1 MGMVCQACN
10 SSKRIQIDR
19 DIVQGKSYSGIART
33 YGLGI
38 ESVRLHAKN
47 HLSKQLVRAW
57 DTKELDES
65 MDLMG
70 RIDKMLSRAEKIF
83 KRNYVAKKDNT
94 ALKALGEQRKVFE
107 LLSNISFQLHQARI
121 SELELMRREDG
132 SHDRQ
137 EAEQFFQNVSEV
149 LTDHELML
157 LSKLI
162 EKAEAKDMT
171 IDVVA
176 EYLPDPVSL
185 SMLHIEQQ
193 YMKAGTLEEQ
203 SKVTEQ
209 LLPFKPIAG
218 IHRPHWG
225 GLDQDKP
232 EQQTRD
238 QDKPEP
244 EPEPKKPT
252 PKKTSTAKPLFTRN
266 KKPKGIK
273 GPDPANKP

>member
-137 EAEQFFQNVSEV
+137 EAEQLFQNVSEV

-157 LSKLI
+157 FSKLL
-162 EKAEAKDMT
+162 EKIEAKDPA

-185 SMLHIEQQ
+185 SMQHIEQQ

-203 SKVTEQ
+203 ARIPAQ
-209 LLPFKPIAG
+209 LIPFKLIPG
-218 IHRPHWG
+218 VHRPHWS
-225 GLDQDKP
+225 GLDGLP
-232 EQQTRD
+232 EQQTID

-244 EPEPKKPT
+244 AKPALKKAG
-252 PKKTSTAKPLFTRN
+252 PKKTSTAKPLFTRT
-266 KKPKGIK
+266 KKAKGIK
-273 GPDPANKP
+273 GPDKASNQ